1 MHPLKPSANQA
12 SQSARQTH
20 QFLPLRAFHHPP
32 TTTTITPL
40 SNCPIL
46 SPPRGCELRARC
58 GDEPLC
64 PLSCSHLPLS
74 RYLVSA
80 LMNGCRLNSSRA
92 LGSQSAGGGRGSPCL
107 GGCSSPW
114 GEGADPSHHE
124 ASAKPPQ
131 RRTAGRALLRSDLI
145 SETSPCLTDAGD

>member
-46 SPPRGCELRARC
+46 SPPRGCELRARR
-58 GDEPLC
+58 GNEPLC

-74 RYLVSA
+74 RYLVSV
-80 LMNGCRLNSSRA
+80 GRLPDEWMQTEQLQGPGESVSS
-92 LGSQSAGGGRGSPCL
+92 
-107 GGCSSPW
+107 W
-114 GEGADPSHHE
+114 
-124 ASAKPPQ
+124 
-131 RRTAGRALLRSDLI
+131 
-145 SETSPCLTDAGD
+145 